1 MNYSSCNISLWLVP
15 GNFLLHTG
23 SVWKKKQAAGSF
35 FFFNPEFHKSS
46 SYSESKIAV

>member
-1 MNYSSCNISLWLVP
+1 MNYSSCDISLWLVP

-35 FFFNPEFHKSS
+35 FFLILSFTR
-46 SYSESKIAV
+46 AVPTVEVR